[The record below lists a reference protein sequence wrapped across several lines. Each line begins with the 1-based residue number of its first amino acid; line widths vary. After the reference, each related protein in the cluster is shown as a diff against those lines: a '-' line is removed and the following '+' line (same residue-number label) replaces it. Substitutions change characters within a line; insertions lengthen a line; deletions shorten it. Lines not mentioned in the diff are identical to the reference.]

1 MKSMGLDIGTT
12 TICGVLLEA
21 ETGRVIKTET
31 RKNNAAVQRVPDQF
45 EKVQDGEKILSI
57 CNEIVDMFIESEK
70 DISHIG
76 VTGQMHGIL
85 YVNQEG
91 AATTPLYSWQDGRGN
106 CEYKEGLTYSEYGT
120 KVTGYKL
127 AAGFGVTTHFYNQ
140 ENHKIPKGAVCFC
153 TIPDFVAMRLAQKK
167 EPVVHQSMAAS
178 MGLFDVEQG
187 VFDEAAANKLHMDM
201 SYFPRVEKKEVLLGR
216 HEKGMSVSMALGDNQ
231 ASFLGSVSAQ
241 SNTLLNIGTGSQ
253 ISVFSEQYYK
263 GTKIEC
269 RPYINNTFLM
279 VGAPLCGGAAYA
291 VLKDFYKNV
300 LEMFGHDEPEDMY
313 QIMNESAAK
322 VYHKDNQLIVDTK
335 FNGTRENPQ
344 VRGAIGHLRSDNF
357 TPEFLSLGIIRGIC
371 QELYSI
377 YHYVPEYSRQAPC
390 ITGSGNGIRN
400 NPLLRKAATEIFCK
414 KLYIAAFGEEA
425 AFGAALYALY
435 CDGIFNTVE
444 DMQRFIRVEGEEQ

>member
-1 MKSMGLDIGTT
+1 MMKSIGLDIGTT

-21 ETGRVIKTET
+21 ETGKVIKTET
-31 RKNNAAVQRVPDQF
+31 RKNNTAVQGVTHHF
-45 EKVQDGEKILSI
+45 EKMQDGEQILSI

-70 DISHIG
+70 DISYIG

-85 YVNQEG
+85 YVNRDG
-91 AATTPLYSWQDGRGN
+91 AAITPLYSWQDGRGN
-106 CEYKEGLTYSEYGT
+106 CEYKEGMTYSEYGT
-120 KVTGYKL
+120 KITGYKL

-140 ENHKIPKGAVCFC
+140 ENHKIPKGAACFC

-167 EPVVHQSMAAS
+167 APAVHPSMGAS
-178 MGLFDVEQG
+178 MGLFNVEEG
-187 VFDEAAANKLHMDM
+187 VFAEPAAKKLHMDI
-201 SYFPRVEKKEVLLGR
+201 SYFPRVEKKEVLLGK
-216 HEKGMSVSMALGDNQ
+216 HKKGMNVSMALGDNQ
-231 ASFLGSVSAQ
+231 ASFLGSVSEQ

-263 GTKIEC
+263 GTQIEC

-291 VLKDFYKNV
+291 VLKDFYKKV
-300 LEMFGHDEPEDMY
+300 LEMFGYDEPENIY
-313 QIMNESAAK
+313 QIMNNAGAK
-322 VYHKDNQLIVDTK
+322 VYHKNNQMLVDTR

-344 VRGAIGHLRSDNF
+344 VRGAISQLGSGNF
-357 TPEFLSLGIIRGIC
+357 TPEFLTLGIIRGIC

-377 YHYVPEYSRQAPC
+377 YHYVPEYSRQALY

-400 NPLLRKAATEIFCK
+400 NPLLRQVAEEIFK
-414 KLYIAAFGEEA
+414 RKLHISAFGEEA
-425 AFGAALYALY
+425 SFGAALYALY

-444 DMQRFIRVEGEEQ
+444 DMQRFIQIEGE